1 MRRVTNR
8 RVRSSGVGGELNVLL
23 NSAVQGC
30 PAVQEGQRPIV
41 LLLHVVVLVDDLRV
55 DVGDYV
61 DGVLLRQA
69 LRGERDLEVD
79 ILRRDGGQS
88 QGHQCVEEVV
98 TIVAVEGGGHRRAWA
113 RRLEA
118 YVKVVRE
125 LLDDGELVEETD
137 EDLVEQGDEAV
148 VQAAPRP
155 GGLKQ
160 YYLETFL
167 GAGPQAGVVDHLA
180 QPADAR
186 AHRLHGSSLASSQ
199 LILRFE

>member
-1 MRRVTNR
+1 MHRVTNR
-8 RVRSSGVGGELNVLL
+8 RVRSSGVGGKLNVLL
-23 NSAVQGC
+23 NNAVQGC
-30 PAVQEGQRPIV
+30 PAVQAGQRPIV

-98 TIVAVEGGGHRRAWA
+98 TIVAVEGRGHRRAWA
-113 RRLEA
+113 HRLEA
-118 YVKVVRE
+118 YVKVVRK

-167 GAGPQAGVVDHLA
+167 GAGPQAGIVDHLA

-186 AHRLHGSSLASSQ
+186 AHRLHGSS
-199 LILRFE
+199 F

>member
-23 NSAVQGC
+23 NNAVQGC

-118 YVKVVRE
+118 YVKVVRK

>member
-1 MRRVTNR
+1 MHRVTNR
-8 RVRSSGVGGELNVLL
+8 RVRSSGVGGKLNVLL
-23 NSAVQGC
+23 KNSVQGC

-79 ILRRDGGQS
+79 ILRCDGGQS
-88 QGHQCVEEVV
+88 QGHQCIEEVV
-98 TIVAVEGGGHRRAWA
+98 TIVAVEGGGYRRAWA

-118 YVKVVRE
+118 YVKVVRK
-125 LLDDGELVEETD
+125 LLDDGELVEEAN

-155 GGLKQ
+155 GGLKH
-160 YYLETFL
+160 YLETFL

-180 QPADAR
+180 QPTDAR
-186 AHRLHGSSLASSQ
+186 AHRLHGSS
-199 LILRFE
+199 F

>member
-1 MRRVTNR
+1 M
-8 RVRSSGVGGELNVLL
+8 LL

-30 PAVQEGQRPIV
+30 LALQEGQCPIV
-41 LLLHVVVLVDDLRV
+41 LLLHVVVLVDDLRL

-69 LRGERDLEVD
+69 LHDERDLEVD
-79 ILRRDGGQS
+79 IIWCNGGQS

-98 TIVAVEGGGHRRAWA
+98 TIVAVEGGGHHRAWA

-118 YVKVVRE
+118 YVKVVRK

-137 EDLVEQGDEAV
+137 EDLIEQGDEAV
-148 VQAAPRP
+148 VQATPRP

-167 GAGPQAGVVDHLA
+167 ISGQ
-180 QPADAR
+180 
-186 AHRLHGSSLASSQ
+186 
-199 LILRFE
+199 

>member
-1 MRRVTNR
+1 M
-8 RVRSSGVGGELNVLL
+8 S
-23 NSAVQGC
+23 
-30 PAVQEGQRPIV
+30 
-41 LLLHVVVLVDDLRV
+41 
-55 DVGDYV
+55 DYV

-69 LRGERDLEVD
+69 LRDERDLEVD
-79 ILRRDGGQS
+79 ILRRNGGQS

-113 RRLEA
+113 HRLEA
-118 YVKVVRE
+118 YVKVVRK
-125 LLDDGELVEETD
+125 LLDDDELVEETD

-167 GAGPQAGVVDHLA
+167 GAGTQASVVDHLA

-186 AHRLHGSSLASSQ
+186 AHRLHGSSIASSQ

>member
-1 MRRVTNR
+1 M
-8 RVRSSGVGGELNVLL
+8 LL
-23 NSAVQGC
+23 NNAVQGC

-41 LLLHVVVLVDDLRV
+41 RLLHVVVLVDDLRV

-69 LRGERDLEVD
+69 LSGERDLEVD

-88 QGHQCVEEVV
+88 QGHQCVKEVV
-98 TIVAVEGGGHRRAWA
+98 TIESVEGGRHHRAWA
-113 RRLEA
+113 HGLEA

-137 EDLVEQGDEAV
+137 EDLVEQGDEAI

-155 GGLKQ
+155 GDLKQ

-167 GAGPQAGVVDHLA
+167 GARPQAGVVDHLA
-180 QPADAR
+180 QPLAAR
-186 AHRLHGSSLASSQ
+186 VHRRHGSGVSTFALSVCA
-199 LILRFE
+199 

>member
-1 MRRVTNR
+1 MCRVTNR
-8 RVRSSGVGGELNVLL
+8 RVRSSDVGGELNVLL

-30 PAVQEGQRPIV
+30 PVVQEGQRPIV
-41 LLLHVVVLVDDLRV
+41 LLLHVVVLVDNFRV
-55 DVGDYV
+55 DVGNYV
-61 DGVLLRQA
+61 DGVLPHQA
-69 LRGERDLEVD
+69 LRDERDLEVD
-79 ILRRDGGQS
+79 ILRHDSGQS

-118 YVKVVRE
+118 YVKVVRK
-125 LLDDGELVEETD
+125 LLDDGELVEETN
-137 EDLVEQGDEAV
+137 EDLIEQGDEVV

-167 GAGPQAGVVDHLA
+167 GAGG
-180 QPADAR
+180 R
-186 AHRLHGSSLASSQ
+186 GSTRKSKWWCY
-199 LILRFE
+199 

>member
-1 MRRVTNR
+1 M
-8 RVRSSGVGGELNVLL
+8 
-23 NSAVQGC
+23 
-30 PAVQEGQRPIV
+30 
-41 LLLHVVVLVDDLRV
+41 DDLRV

-61 DGVLLRQA
+61 DGILLRQA

-98 TIVAVEGGGHRRAWA
+98 TIEAVEGGTHRRAWA
-113 RRLEA
+113 CGLEV
-118 YVKVVRE
+118 YVKVIHE
-125 LLDDGELVEETD
+125 LLDDGELVEEAE

-155 GGLKQ
+155 GGLKH
-160 YYLETFL
+160 YLETFL

-186 AHRLHGSSLASSQ
+186 AHRLHGSSLASTSQ

>member
-69 LRGERDLEVD
+69 LRGKRDLELD

-98 TIVAVEGGGHRRAWA
+98 TIVAVEGGGHRRAGA

-118 YVKVVRE
+118 YVKVVCK

-137 EDLVEQGDEAV
+137 EDLVEQGDEVV

-167 GAGPQAGVVDHLA
+167 GAGG
-180 QPADAR
+180 R
-186 AHRLHGSSLASSQ
+186 GSTPKS
-199 LILRFE
+199 RWWCY